1 MPSATTETLTDQL
14 RRDYS
19 YVLFQ
24 ISQNLGREYTNK
36 FRRLCTG
43 HISNTNTTEITSM
56 FHCFEHEGLISW
68 KDINYLKD
76 LMRKIRRF
84 DIEREV
90 TEFEIKRDLKILL
103 DFYARK
109 RQGQDLSCCSQN
121 VRRVAGYLTKLT
133 DKVRDRVDITNIISS
148 VKSSKDIRNV
158 LVEFEEEMDCRKQ
171 KFSWDP
177 DEFMMLVVIAGE
189 LLAIALASETRS
201 DPVMELYSTAAD
213 ELCLRIME
221 LKGNWVRFS

>member
-1 MPSATTETLTDQL
+1 MPSATTKTLTDQL

-24 ISQNLGREYTNK
+24 ISQNLGREHTNK

-43 HISNTNTTEITSM
+43 HILNTNTTEITSM

-158 LVEFEEEMDCRKQ
+158 LVEFEEEMDCRKE

-189 LLAIALASETRS
+189 LLAIALASKTRS

>member
-1 MPSATTETLTDQL
+1 MPSATTKTLTDQL

-24 ISQNLGREYTNK
+24 ISQNLGREHTNK

-43 HISNTNTTEITSM
+43 HILNTNTTEITSM

-90 TEFEIKRDLKILL
+90 TEFEIYQKRSKNSSGFLCKEE
-103 DFYARK
+103 ARS
-109 RQGQDLSCCSQN
+109 G
-121 VRRVAGYLTKLT
+121 
-133 DKVRDRVDITNIISS
+133 
-148 VKSSKDIRNV
+148 
-158 LVEFEEEMDCRKQ
+158 
-171 KFSWDP
+171 P
-177 DEFMMLVVIAGE
+177 E
-189 LLAIALASETRS
+189 LLF
-201 DPVMELYSTAAD
+201 PK
-213 ELCLRIME
+213 C
-221 LKGNWVRFS
+221 